1 MINKIKQS
9 KSEKILLFF
18 LITLFIFSV
27 GSLLIIKNK
36 CLFVKNYDPNK
47 LIFLKPENVAVL
59 KAPCGNVII
68 ELYPKVSPKSVK
80 RFKMLIENNEYDNV
94 AFHRVIKNVLVQSG
108 DIEYGKKE
116 NLNYTK
122 IGNGKSKY
130 GTINSETTN
139 KFKFLKGTVALAR
152 TYERNTEDT
161 QFFILLKDAPLFE
174 GEYSPVGKVKYG
186 LDVLN
191 KIKYDD
197 KTEYILRP
205 DFIETFRMV
214 NNLIN

>member
-47 LIFLKPENVAVL
+47 LKFLKPENIAVL

-116 NLNYTK
+116 NLNYAK
-122 IGNGKSKY
+122 IGYGKSKY
-130 GTINSETTN
+130 GTINSETKN
-139 KFKFLKGTVALAR
+139 KFEFLKGTVALAR

-186 LDVLN
+186 LEVLN

-205 DFIETFRMV
+205 DFIKTFRMLK
-214 NNLIN
+214 NLIN